1 MSEVPALE
9 GIAGAEHLGVRVF
22 SITADNAPQLAERI
36 ALVLGEHMV
45 PDDELHI
52 TYNAVQA
59 GWRHDPG
66 RAGLRARQAHTQ
78 LFFEHAPLLVLRPPA

>member
-1 MSEVPALE
+1 
-9 GIAGAEHLGVRVF
+9 
-22 SITADNAPQLAERI
+22 
-36 ALVLGEHMV
+36 VLGEHMV

-78 LFFEHAPLLVLRPPA
+78 LFFEHAALLVLRPPA